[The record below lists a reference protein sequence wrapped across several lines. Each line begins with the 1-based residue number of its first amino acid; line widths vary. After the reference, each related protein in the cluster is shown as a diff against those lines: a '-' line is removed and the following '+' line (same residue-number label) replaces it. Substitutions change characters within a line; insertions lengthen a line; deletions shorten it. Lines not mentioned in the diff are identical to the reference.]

1 MNVEVEWIPIVMFV
15 GLTVV
20 LSLFVWFRFRIR
32 NDTQSTI
39 RTAIE
44 KGQELSPEV
53 IDRLGHP
60 RPHKDRD
67 LRLALIWI
75 ALAAGLAAFGLAMG
89 DIEHEA
95 QRVFMGLAAFPFSL
109 GVAFFIMWR
118 FSERRS

>member
-1 MNVEVEWIPIVMFV
+1 MSGEMIPISMFI

-67 LRLALIWI
+67 LRLALIWM
-75 ALAAGLAAFGLAMG
+75 ALAVGLAVFGFAMG
-89 DIEHEA
+89 DFEREA
-95 QRVFMGLAAFPFSL
+95 QRVFMGIAAFPFSL